1 MSSTAKRKTVV
12 IDTSAL
18 IAAGKQPLFAYEGQE
33 IVIPQIVLR
42 ELDKLRNDPE
52 RGYSARGALRALE
65 ALTVDSDGVSR
76 LLNEEIKLDDKGGTL
91 VVELN
96 HVDETDLPAALKK
109 RGPRDSDYDND
120 VRILAVAKNLKDI
133 DKKDVILVTNDL
145 SLRVTAKSIGIPA
158 EEFANVLPEHGGEF
172 TGLEE
177 HYFSKDIIDELYKN
191 GEVKVELSL
200 ASDSYFNV
208 NFGVVLTSESSSA
221 LAVVKSFDKY
231 DGTGTAVLK
240 LVKNREA
247 WGMIPRSAEQRLA
260 LNHLLNE
267 DIEIVS
273 LGGRAGTGKT
283 ALALAAALEQ
293 IMENPDCKYKEI
305 VIFRSPHAVGGQEL
319 GYLPGDGGE
328 KMAPWADAV
337 FDALKSFVSPEAR
350 EAIADRGLID
360 VLPMTHIRGRSL
372 ASSFVI
378 IDEAQN
384 LELPTLMTAISR
396 IGKDSK
402 VVLTWDIS
410 QRDNLRVG
418 RHNGVVAAVNEMSG
432 EELFAHTTLVRAE
445 RSKVADLASRVLDKL
460 QG

>member
-1 MSSTAKRKTVV
+1 MSTTATRKTVV
-12 IDTSAL
+12 IDTSVL
-18 IAAGKQPLFAYEGQE
+18 IAAGKQPLFAYEGQK

-52 RGYSARGALRALE
+52 RGYGARNALRALE
-65 ALTVDSDGVSR
+65 NLTVDEEGKSSH
-76 LLNEEIKLDDKGGTL
+76 LLNKPIKIDDKGGTL
-91 VVELN
+91 EVELN
-96 HVDETDLPAALKK
+96 HVDETDLPLALKK
-109 RGPRDSDYDND
+109 RNSRDADYDND
-120 VRILAVAKNLKDI
+120 IRILAVAKNLKDQ
-133 DKKDVILVTNDL
+133 DGEDVVLVSNDL
-145 SLRVTAKSIGIPA
+145 SLRVTAKSIGLAA
-158 EEFANVLPEHGGEF
+158 EEFANSTPDHGGEF
-172 TGLEE
+172 TGTEE
-177 HYFSKDIIDELYKN
+177 HYVAKEVIDALYKN
-191 GEVKVELSL
+191 GEVTVQLTL
-200 ASDSYFNV
+200 DADSYFDV
-208 NFGVVLTSESSSA
+208 NFGVVLTSENSSA
-221 LAVVKSFDKY
+221 LAVAKSFDKF
-231 DGTGTAVLK
+231 TGEARLV

-247 WGMIPRSAEQRLA
+247 WGMIPRSAEQRIA
-260 LNHLLNE
+260 LNHLMNE

-293 IMENPDCKYKEI
+293 IMENPSCKYHDI
-305 VIFRSPHAVGGQEL
+305 VVFRSPHAVGGQDL

-337 FDALKSFVSPEAR
+337 FDALKSFASPEAR
-350 EAIADRGLID
+350 EEIEDRGLIE

-372 ASSFVI
+372 AESYVI

-384 LELPTLMTAISR
+384 LELPTLMAAISR

-432 EELFAHTTLVRAE
+432 ESLFAHTTLVRTE

>member
-1 MSSTAKRKTVV
+1 MSATTNRKTVV

-42 ELDKLRNDPE
+42 ELDKLRNDSE
-52 RGYSARGALRALE
+52 LGYSARNAIRALE
-65 ALTVDSDGVSR
+65 SLTVNDEGETVH
-76 LLNEEIKLDDKGGTL
+76 LLSEPIKIDEHGGTL

-109 RGPRDSDYDND
+109 RNSRDADYDND
-120 VRILAVAKNLKDI
+120 VRILAVAKNLKDK
-133 DKKDVILVTNDL
+133 DGKDVILVTNDV
-145 SLRVTAKSIGIPA
+145 SLRVTAKSIGIAA
-158 EEFANVLPEHGGEF
+158 EEFANVVPEHGGEF
-172 TGLEE
+172 TGIEE
-177 HYFSKDIIDELYKN
+177 HYVSKEVIDALYKD

-200 ASDSYFNV
+200 DADSYFGV
-208 NFGVVLTSESSSA
+208 NFGVKLISENSSA
-221 LAVVKSFDKY
+221 LAVVKTYEKFN
-231 DGTGTAVLK
+231 GLALLK
-240 LVKNREA
+240 LVRNVEA
-247 WGMIPRSAEQRLA
+247 WGMTPRSAEQRIA
-260 LNHLLNE
+260 LNHLMNE
-267 DIEIVS
+267 DIEVVS

-283 ALALAAALEQ
+283 ALALAAALDQ
-293 IMENPDCKYKEI
+293 ILENPECKYKEI
-305 VIFRSPHAVGGQEL
+305 VVFRSPHAVGGQDL

-337 FDALKSFVSPEAR
+337 FDALKSFCSDEAR
-350 EAIADRGLID
+350 QEIGERGLIE

-372 ASSFVI
+372 ASAFVI

-384 LELPTLMTAISR
+384 LELPTLMTAVSR

-402 VVLTWDIS
+402 VVMTWDIT

-418 RHNGVVAAVNEMSG
+418 RHNGVVAAVNEMAG
-432 EELFAHTTLVRAE
+432 EEIFAHTTLVRTE
-445 RSKVADLASRVLDKL
+445 RSRVAELASRVLEKI